1 MTTTLPGQLVE
12 TEWLAEHLGDADL
25 RVLECTTIL
34 RPGDDG
40 RLRAESGRPTYEAG
54 HIPGSGFADLPGDL
68 SDRESELRF
77 MMPPAEQFAETMSSY
92 GVGEGTRVV
101 LYDRAG
107 GMWAARIWWMLRAFG
122 FDEAAV
128 LNGGWSKW
136 VAEGQ
141 TTSDA
146 ASAYPRGNFVA
157 RPREGL
163 IADREEVLT
172 AIEDGA
178 TCIVNALTEEQHRG
192 EGAARYGRAGRIT
205 GSVNVP
211 ANSLVDPET
220 KAYHP
225 LEELRSR
232 FASVGADTAERVIAY
247 CGGGIAA
254 SSDAFVLTLLG
265 YENVAIYDASLSEW
279 AADESLPMEV
289 G

>member
-1 MTTTLPGQLVE
+1 MAELPGMLVE
-12 TEWLAEHLGDADL
+12 TEWLAEHLEAADL

-34 RPGDDG
+34 RPGEDG
-40 RLRAESGRPTYEAG
+40 RLRAESGRPEYERG

-77 MMPPAEQFAETMSSY
+77 MLPPAEQFAEAMASY

-107 GMWAARIWWMLRAFG
+107 GAWAARIWWMLRAFG

-128 LNGGWSKW
+128 LNGGFAKW
-136 VAEGQ
+136 LAEGRP
-141 TTSDA
+141 TSTG
-146 ASAYPRGNFVA
+146 ASAYPRGEFVA

-163 IADREEVLT
+163 FADRDEVLV

-178 TCIVNALTEEQHRG
+178 TCLVNALTEEQHRG
-192 EGAARYGRAGRIT
+192 EGPARYGRPGRIA

-211 ANSLVDPET
+211 SNELIDPET
-220 KAYHP
+220 KAYLP
-225 LEELRSR
+225 LDELRAR
-232 FASVGADTAERVIAY
+232 FESVGADRAARVITY

-254 SSDAFVLTLLG
+254 SNDAFVLTLLG
-265 YENVAIYDASLSEW
+265 YEDVAIYDASLSEW